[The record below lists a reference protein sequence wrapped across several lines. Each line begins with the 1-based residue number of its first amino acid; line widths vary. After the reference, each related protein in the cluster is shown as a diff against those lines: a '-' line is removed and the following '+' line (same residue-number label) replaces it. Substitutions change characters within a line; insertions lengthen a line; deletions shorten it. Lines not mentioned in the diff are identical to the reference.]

1 MVENEVGKAQSTGSK
16 RGNKICLPVQF
27 NVFWGI
33 YQNHSPLFW
42 VKRPM
47 TADDDD
53 LWAVIGGHRSDSD
66 SLDSYC
72 RLMAHGTHCSSCMQY
87 GTVHRSTCISYCRR
101 SRFHIVNIKGP
112 GYILFRLRC
121 SLNRRNLTFTFP
133 LFRS

>member
-72 RLMAHGTHCSSCMQY
+72 RLMAHTLLIMHA
-87 GTVHRSTCISYCRR
+87 VR
-101 SRFHIVNIKGP
+101 
-112 GYILFRLRC
+112 YIHVFPIAAEVA
-121 SLNRRNLTFTFP
+121 FT
-133 LFRS
+133 L